1 MKTTYTYGKKID
13 QSNNCNINFA
23 DDSHMQLLMK
33 IKSLEEEINKLKE
46 QANIDQLN
54 IEDDSI
60 EIDRLNSL
68 LREEKENVSMWMSKY
83 EEVEENSKKARHER
97 DILKEILHNKPE
109 TKQFTVRQTAIIA
122 YALCKKGGFIPKNK
136 KNISTMFQDMTGRS
150 ANTLGMNLCSTY
162 TDDEIE
168 EIAVAVEKDMP
179 EFACYLRE
187 KTFFYP
193 EMKK

>member
-83 EEVEENSKKARHER
+83 EEAEENSKKARHER